1 MTIPDWLV
9 VFVWALLAVSLL
21 STDARLGRWR
31 KRAEDAERTLALRS
45 AGPASRPGRCPHVV
59 ETTALVSC
67 DLPEGHAGPCRCG
80 ELDAWRA
87 R

>member
-1 MTIPDWLV
+1 MTIDGDLMV
-9 VFVWALLAVSLL
+9 LVWAALAVALI
-21 STDARLGRWR
+21 STDARLNRWR
-31 KRAEDAERTLALRS
+31 KRAQDAERALALLTKPP
-45 AGPASRPGRCPHVV
+45 GPRPGQCPHVV
-59 ETTALVSC
+59 ETTALVGC